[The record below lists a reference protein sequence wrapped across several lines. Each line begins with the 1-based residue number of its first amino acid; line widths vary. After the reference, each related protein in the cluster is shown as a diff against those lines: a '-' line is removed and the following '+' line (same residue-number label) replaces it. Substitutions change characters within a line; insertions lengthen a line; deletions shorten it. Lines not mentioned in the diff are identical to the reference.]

1 MAFILPITTMIQ
13 DYFVKQWGF
22 DPDFVSEGMKY
33 TESKLSEFSID
44 ELAQALA
51 EFAGRNRDCNFKMM
65 SQEILGFL
73 RNIGNAEGQIDRQ
86 ETIAVDKIEA
96 VFKKANKLS
105 VRKKVQ
111 GSWRSIKKITGK
123 TFSKD

>member
-1 MAFILPITTMIQ
+1 MIQ